1 MRHLALNGGFTQVS
15 NAFYPGSPRAYV
27 DGAPH
32 SVANSGLTLSD
43 WYGFN
48 SSLRYRHISGYILDG
63 SDSTVPRATGLD
75 VLDLSVSK
83 RIRRGIDFNF
93 AIDNLNNKHFWET
106 QNYPELPG
114 IPRGTT
120 RSSEASSS
128 WHSWQPHRP
137 DGRVYF
143 SDRRE
148 VAEKRESRISCSISG

>member
-1 MRHLALNGGFTQVS
+1 MPGFLSINCPT
-15 NAFYPGSPRAYV
+15 
-27 DGAPH
+27 GARPH
-32 SVANSGLTLSD
+32 SVANSGMTLSD
-43 WYGFN
+43 WHGFN

-75 VLDLSVSK
+75 VLDLGVSK

-93 AIDNLNNKHFWET
+93 AIDNLNNKHFWG
-106 QNYPELPG
+106 NPELPG

-137 DGRVYF
+137 DGRVHF

-148 VAEKRESRISCSISG
+148 VAEKRESRKIRRRRRARRSWFFSPRS